1 MTDDTKRRDESR
13 SSDGLPSEKATQS
26 LWARLADSVGTAEDQ
41 RNQRSILIWTLAWV
55 LGLTA
60 AAQTLNGRLGLEVE
74 GLAAWVLSVV
84 PGVLA
89 VVLLFS
95 YLRFLRMTDELTRL
109 IHLQALAVGFIA
121 VVFLLLHWELF
132 EAAGAPAMDPS
143 DAAMVPIFAF
153 CFGLVAIG
161 WRYR

>member
-74 GLAAWVLSVV
+74 GLAA
-84 PGVLA
+84 
-89 VVLLFS
+89 
-95 YLRFLRMTDELTRL
+95 
-109 IHLQALAVGFIA
+109 
-121 VVFLLLHWELF
+121 
-132 EAAGAPAMDPS
+132 
-143 DAAMVPIFAF
+143 
-153 CFGLVAIG
+153 
-161 WRYR
+161 

>member
-1 MTDDTKRRDESR
+1 M
-13 SSDGLPSEKATQS
+13 
-26 LWARLADSVGTAEDQ
+26 
-41 RNQRSILIWTLAWV
+41 
-55 LGLTA
+55 
-60 AAQTLNGRLGLEVE
+60 
-74 GLAAWVLSVV
+74 LSVV